1 MIYSFLKEHL
11 ELIVFVLLSII
22 LLVLTSVLYE
32 SLSPVV
38 KYVSFLIVF
47 FCFFY
52 LIVRYPFYRKR
63 LIKLEQLNNLETIE
77 EINSHLPNTSSR
89 EIQEYQKLYYK
100 LLNQYQKEI
109 TLQDQKYQEWNDSLT
124 MWAHQI
130 KTPIAAMHLL
140 MDDKNIPEEKNELFK
155 IEEYVSMVMYLL
167 KTDML
172 SKDLVLKEC
181 SLDAMIG
188 ESLKHYSIIFSRSKL
203 RLHYVKTNQMV
214 ITDEKWFVFVLEQLL
229 SNALKYTKS
238 GSISI
243 YFENSALV
251 IEDTGCGIREEDL
264 PRIFERGYTGYN
276 GRMDKRSTGLGL
288 YLCKKILTQL
298 GHGIH
303 IESKLGDGTKVFL
316 LMAEENDK
324 TVINTKCISM
334 S

>member
-1 MIYSFLKEHL
+1 MIFSYLKEHL
-11 ELIVFVLLSII
+11 ELIVFCVINII
-22 LLVLTSVLYE
+22 LFVLTCLLYE
-32 SLSPVV
+32 TLFPVV
-38 KYVSFLIVF
+38 KYISFLIVL
-47 FCFFY
+47 FCILY
-52 LIVRYPFYRKR
+52 LIAGYPFYRKR
-63 LIKLEQLNNLETIE
+63 IIKLEQLNHLETIE
-77 EINSHLPNTSSR
+77 EINSYLPITSSR
-89 EIQEYQKLYYK
+89 EIQEYQKLYNK

-109 TLQDQKYQEWNDSLT
+109 ALQDQKYQEWNDSLT

-140 MDDKNIPEEKNELFK
+140 MDEKNISEEKNELFK

-167 KTDML
+167 RTDTL

-188 ESLKHYSIIFSRSKL
+188 ESLKHYSMIFSRSKL
-203 RLHYVKTNQMV
+203 GLNYVKTSQMI

-243 YFENSALV
+243 YFENEELV

-288 YLCKKILTQL
+288 YLCKKILNQL

-303 IESKLGDGTKVFL
+303 IESKLGKGTKVFL
-316 LMAEENDK
+316 LLRQENDK
-324 TVINTKCISM
+324 TVINM
-334 S
+334 